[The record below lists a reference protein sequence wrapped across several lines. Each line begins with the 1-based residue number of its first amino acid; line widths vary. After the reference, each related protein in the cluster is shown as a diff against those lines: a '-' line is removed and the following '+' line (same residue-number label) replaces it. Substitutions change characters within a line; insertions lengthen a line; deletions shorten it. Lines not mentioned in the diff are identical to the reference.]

1 MKNKNPRK
9 MGGPPGKNKRGS
21 SKFSMNRDPFFSNS
35 KRRKKDEDEVI
46 ESEEEELDGGMLNG
60 GGESGEEEEEE
71 EEELEPEE
79 TAEEKRQRIAKELV
93 ENLRKREKE
102 LEDEEDEEGERVFE
116 KEGER
121 DSFVAKKLMQQQLE
135 DSGRLRRAIASRYN
149 FFLLYMQFFICNL

>member
-71 EEELEPEE
+71 EELEPEE
-79 TAEEKRQRIAKELV
+79 TAEEKRQRIAKVLV

-135 DSGRLRRAIASRYN
+135 DSGRLRRAIASR
-149 FFLLYMQFFICNL
+149 

>member
-60 GGESGEEEEEE
+60 GGESGEEEEE

-149 FFLLYMQFFICNL
+149 FFLLYMQFFFCNL

>member
-60 GGESGEEEEEE
+60 GGESGEEEEE